1 MFEYIGDR
9 YHDVSLTRVSLVID
23 NAIDIVIE
31 KKKILEP
38 VLGCNAKTKVLGNE
52 MLKP

>member
-9 YHDVSLTRVSLVID
+9 YHDVSLTRLTRVID

-31 KKKILEP
+31 KKKILTP
-38 VLGCNAKTKVLGNE
+38 DLGGNAKTKEVGNE